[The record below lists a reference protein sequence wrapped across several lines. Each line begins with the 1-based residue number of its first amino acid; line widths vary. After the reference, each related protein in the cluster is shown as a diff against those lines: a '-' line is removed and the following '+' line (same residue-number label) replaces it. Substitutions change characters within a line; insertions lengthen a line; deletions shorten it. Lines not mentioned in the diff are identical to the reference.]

1 MFQKLLN
8 AKLLPTLNSDFKRT
22 INWNKYQSKSKLLPL
37 NPNLNHLFDP
47 NFQDVNRLFVLA
59 FENDA

>member
-22 INWNKYQSKSKLLPL
+22 INWNKYLSKSKLLPL
-37 NPNLNHLFDP
+37 NPSLNHLFDP